1 MKIIHLSDF
10 HLNKGVLESNHKRIL
25 DALIKDMEQFE
36 IGDDSI
42 LIFSGDFLNCGGK
55 NMNSLEE
62 NNFNV
67 FKRLVFDPIYEKFP
81 NLKNRTFFCAGNH
94 DIDRSAVKTTH
105 KVIKESLIRDEKNR
119 QQIYKELRKDNI
131 VGFEKYNEFVS
142 EFYINFKE
150 NKDISNLESNFSFDL
165 NENKVGVS
173 SLNSSFLCYDD
184 NDHGNILI
192 FEEQIKESI
201 GLIDGCDVKIAI
213 LHHPISFLHKSES
226 EKVEELLQKKYD
238 LVFLGHTHKQKE
250 FYYKTL
256 IGSCFFSIGK
266 SLNGEEDEKIDYTN
280 GYSILEY
287 TPNQKIRA
295 ILRKYNH
302 LGEKFIPNSDYGDE
316 NGIFEIDINKNINNK
331 NINNQNI
338 NELKISAS
346 FRKYLNDV
354 GANLTHKDKQIINLD
369 DIFIYPYLE
378 QYNISDSSDEEKVF
392 INSEKLLNEIKEE
405 EIKIVLLGEDSS
417 GKTSLCKKAFEV
429 FFNKGTFFPI
439 LINGDDIKK
448 IETKSLEKLKNILLS
463 EQYESEKIPA
473 SRKPLLIIDNFNESK
488 LDTKNKRLF
497 IKNLIKENFPF
508 ILVWDEFLTL
518 NEVCGTA
525 ISEVDIYE
533 ILPLGIEYRYK
544 LIQKWIE
551 LSDFTNEE
559 EKTRLKYEL
568 RKLVDLIIGKNLVP
582 SYPLYILTILQTT
595 ELLPNQNLEQ
605 STFGHY
611 YDVLIRLALGKN
623 IDNKEIEKYY
633 SYLSELSFYLF
644 KQNIKSLN
652 EDEFIAFN
660 KYFKDNYKINTSFVD
675 TREKLVSSDIINMT
689 SNTYKFRYDY
699 IYYYFLGK
707 YLADNLDEENIKST
721 IISIADTL
729 YNTHS
734 ANTYLFLSHH
744 TKSMFVI
751 ETIVKT
757 AKKLF
762 EDEKVAT
769 FSDDINQVNE
779 LINQTSQN
787 LVLDISKSYIENK
800 EEELKEQDKNTINSE
815 EYNSIDY
822 ISKINKVFKTI
833 EILGLILKNRYA
845 SLKEDKKYNIAE
857 EVYLLGLRTTSTIF
871 KTLIEGEEFL
881 KNDLIK
887 IIGTERTF
895 SKMEQEQLAKR
906 IIFNIYY
913 MTAYAIIKRISNSIA
928 TKDLELTF
936 SDIENKYQGNNAIGL
951 IDIANKFEY
960 SPQFPFKNVEKLI
973 SQFKNNKFP
982 FFLLRRLSYNYLR
995 IFPMNI
1001 SEKQRICEKLDISID
1016 SQRRIQKSS
1025 KIKKRK

>member
-1 MKIIHLSDF
+1 MKIIHISDF
-10 HLNKGVLESNHKRIL
+10 HLNKGILASNHKRIL

-67 FKRLVFDPIYEKFP
+67 FKSLVFDPIYEKFP

-94 DIDRSAVKTTH
+94 DINRGAIKTTH
-105 KVIKESLIRDEKNR
+105 KVVKENLIKEGRYR
-119 QQIYKELRKDNI
+119 QEIYKELRSNNV
-131 VGFEKYNEFVS
+131 VGFEEYNKFVL
-142 EFYINFKE
+142 EFYTNFKGD
-150 NKDISNLESNFSFDL
+150 KCISNLESNFSFDL
-165 NENKVGVS
+165 NECKVGIS

-184 NDHGNILI
+184 NDRGNILI

-201 GLIDGCDVKIAI
+201 EFIGECDVKIAM
-213 LHHPISFLHKSES
+213 LHHPISFLHESES
-226 EKVEELLQKKYD
+226 EKIEELLQKEYD

-250 FYYKTL
+250 FYNQTL
-256 IGSCFFSIGK
+256 TGSCFFSIGK
-266 SLNGEEDEKIDYTN
+266 SLNGEENENIDYTN

-287 TPNQKIRA
+287 TPNQKIKVN
-295 ILRKYNH
+295 LRKYNH

-316 NGIFEIDINKNINNK
+316 KGIFEIDINKNINN
-331 NINNQNI
+331 QNI
-338 NELKISAS
+338 DELKISAS

-354 GANLTHKDKQIINLD
+354 GVNLTHKDKQIINLD

-448 IETKSLEKLKNILLS
+448 IEAKSLEKLKNILLS

-518 NEVCGTA
+518 NEVCETA

-533 ILPLGIEYRYK
+533 ILPLEIEYRYK

-551 LSDFTNEE
+551 LSDFNNEV
-559 EKTRLKYEL
+559 EKTRLTYEL
-568 RKLVDLIIGKNLVP
+568 EKLVDLIIGKNLVP

-595 ELLPNQNLEQ
+595 ELLPNQNFEQ

-611 YDVLIRLALGKN
+611 YDVLIRVALGKN
-623 IDNKEIEKYY
+623 INNKEIEKYY
-633 SYLSELSFYLF
+633 SYLSELSFYLY
-644 KQNIKSLN
+644 KQNIKSL
-652 EDEFIAFN
+652 DENKFITFHKN
-660 KYFKDNYKINTSFVD
+660 YITNYKIKTSLVD
-675 TREKLVSSDIINMT
+675 TIKKLVSCDIIYAIGD
-689 SNTYKFRYDY
+689 TYKFRYDY

-721 IISIADTL
+721 IVSIADTL

-895 SKMEQEQLAKR
+895 SKTEQEQLAKY
-906 IIFNIYY
+906 II
-913 MTAYAIIKRISNSIA
+913 
-928 TKDLELTF
+928 
-936 SDIENKYQGNNAIGL
+936 
-951 IDIANKFEY
+951 
-960 SPQFPFKNVEKLI
+960 
-973 SQFKNNKFP
+973 
-982 FFLLRRLSYNYLR
+982 
-995 IFPMNI
+995 
-1001 SEKQRICEKLDISID
+1001 
-1016 SQRRIQKSS
+1016 
-1025 KIKKRK
+1025 

>member
-10 HLNKGVLESNHKRIL
+10 HLNKEILASNHKRIL

-94 DIDRSAVKTTH
+94 DIDRSAIKATH
-105 KVIKESLIRDEKNR
+105 KAVKESLIRDERNR
-119 QQIYKELRKDNI
+119 QQIYRELRNDNV
-131 VGFEKYNEFVS
+131 VGFEKYNEFAS
-142 EFYINFKE
+142 EFYNNFE
-150 NKDISNLESNFSFDL
+150 GDKDISNLESNFSFDL

-184 NDHGNILI
+184 NDCGNILI

-226 EKVEELLQKKYD
+226 EKVEELLQKEYD

-250 FYYKTL
+250 VYNQTL

-287 TPNQKIRA
+287 TPNQTIKVN
-295 ILRKYNH
+295 LRKYNH
-302 LGEKFIPNSDYGDE
+302 VKEKFIPNSDYGE
-316 NGIFEIDINKNINNK
+316 EKGIFEIDINKNINN
-331 NINNQNI
+331 QNI
-338 NELKISAS
+338 DELKISAS

-497 IKNLIKENFPF
+497 IKNLIKENLSF

-518 NEVCGTA
+518 KEVCETA

-533 ILPLGIEYRYK
+533 ILPLGTEYRYK

-551 LSDFTNEE
+551 LSDLNNEE
-559 EKTRLKYEL
+559 EKTRLTYEL
-568 RKLVDLIIGKNLVP
+568 EKLVDLIIGKNLVP

-595 ELLPNQNLEQ
+595 ELLPNQNFEQ

-611 YDVLIRLALGKN
+611 YDVLIKVALGKN
-623 IDNKEIEKYY
+623 INNKEIEKYY
-633 SYLSELSFYLF
+633 SYLSELSFYLY
-644 KQNIKSLN
+644 KQDIKILD
-652 EDEFIAFN
+652 EDKFMTFHKDFIA
-660 KYFKDNYKINTSFVD
+660 NYKIKTSFVD
-675 TREKLVSSDIINMT
+675 TREKLVSSDIIYVIN
-689 SNTYKFRYDY
+689 NTYKFRYDY

-769 FSDDINQVNE
+769 FSDDINQVNQ
-779 LINQTSQN
+779 LITQTSQN
-787 LVLDISKSYIENK
+787 LVLDISKSHIENK
-800 EEELKEQDKNTINSE
+800 EEELKKQDKNIINSE
-815 EYNSIDY
+815 KYDSIDY

-936 SDIENKYQGNNAIGL
+936 SDIENKYRGNNAIGL

-960 SPQFPFKNVEKLI
+960 SPEFPFRSVEKLI

-995 IFPMNI
+995 MFPMDI

-1016 SQRRIQKSS
+1016 LQRRIQKSS